1 MKNKMNIAFKSGV
14 AALAVACSSA
24 PSAAEPVKI
33 IFETD
38 MQSDCDDA
46 ATLAMLH
53 AYADR
58 GEVELLAVMTNS
70 RSVDSVA
77 GVDAIN
83 TYFGR
88 PDLPIGAYKGDD
100 IGEAFTPIYRDINA
114 DPDRFPHDVDS
125 RVDVPDAVQ
134 VYHEILEEHDDVVI
148 VSVGHM
154 QNIADLL
161 TSEGGAKLVAE
172 HVDQMVIV
180 GGSVLPM
187 EGETN
192 LTRFN
197 SAPAATFV
205 MENFPQPMLFSPW
218 EVGTTIITGAELVDN
233 SKLNPAREAYV
244 RFADYAAN
252 LQWPNGVFPVSGGV
266 IVGPPLQDG
275 RPSWDQVGAMVAARG
290 TQDYFT
296 INSDGYMFVENRE
309 SGQTEWRQGS
319 DNPNHANH
327 FYLEKVVDDHT
338 IRDAVLDAMDYD
350 AF

>member
-1 MKNKMNIAFKSGV
+1 MTNIMNIAFKYGA
-14 AALAVACSSA
+14 AALAVACSSG
-24 PSAAEPVKI
+24 PSTAGPLKI
-33 IFETD
+33 VFETD

-58 GEVELLAVMTNS
+58 GEIELLAVVTNS

-83 TYFGR
+83 TYYGR
-88 PDLPIGAYKGDD
+88 PDIPIGAYQGDS

-114 DPDRFPHDVDS
+114 DPAKFPHDINS
-125 RVDVPDAVQ
+125 RKDVPDAVPL
-134 VYHEILEEHDDVVI
+134 YHKILGENDDVVI

-161 TSEGGAKLVAE
+161 KSPGGAELVADR
-172 HVDQMVIV
+172 VDQMVVV

-192 LTRFN
+192 LTRFG
-197 SAPAATFV
+197 SAPAAVFV
-205 MENFPQPMLFSPW
+205 MENFPRPMLFSPW
-218 EVGTTIITGAELVDN
+218 EVGTTIVTGAELAN
-233 SKLNPAREAYV
+233 NAAANPAREAYA

-275 RPSWDQVGAMVAARG
+275 RPSWDQVGAMAAARG
-290 TQDYFT
+290 TQDFFA
-296 INSDGYMFVENRE
+296 IRSDGYMFVEDRE

-327 FYLEKVVDDHT
+327 FYLEKTVADNT
-338 IRDAVLDAMDYD
+338 IKDAVLDAMDYD
-350 AF
+350 AR